1 MTTKPAKGKTMLAKA
16 PGNSFL
22 LLPLLLTPV
31 MGGSVSGNV
40 TNRATGE
47 GIEGAMVFMG
57 AVKPSGPQREGQQV
71 VTTEGG
77 AFKIEGLADGEYVIS
92 PSKYGFY
99 SLMLATV
106 KVSGDTRFDL
116 QMFPPVSLRGRVLD
130 PEGKPAEGVV
140 VKLVGASPET
150 MTNEEG
156 AFVIEDV
163 PPGLWK
169 VSATP
174 VEAELKDEERVV
186 TTYYPSAVEPS
197 QAQSIRV
204 EDAALSGYD
213 IRLKTARVRTI
224 RGVVVDAQGNPEQNA
239 TVVLFKRASVAEAI
253 AWDPKPPGEKH
264 LLAGDDGSFEFREVA
279 EGDWLLRAIV
289 PARDPETNRPRY
301 RDGLAEL
308 IVERSDITDVKI
320 RTREGFPLDITAD
333 WGDSPPA
340 KPRQALVN
348 LVPLDGQYPVDGEVF
363 GGRYFIGPGFSF
375 REPDGFYTAAAM
387 LDNHDVLGQV
397 VELSGP
403 TSLRMIYKPGGS
415 SVRGTV
421 EGVENGAYMNVVLV
435 ADGPSAPMIAF
446 GAQCDGDGRFNIP
459 DVPPGEYVAIAGING
474 GMSNSEILALLA
486 ASGKRVTVEAGGSLQ
501 VELKMRRSQ

>member
-1 MTTKPAKGKTMLAKA
+1 MP
-16 PGNSFL
+16 PEVHRNSFL

-31 MGGSVSGNV
+31 MGGSISGNL

-47 GIEGAMVFMG
+47 GIEGATVFVDG
-57 AVKPSGPQREGQQV
+57 GEICQRAGLCAVKPAGPQREGQQV
-71 VTTEGG
+71 VTTEAG
-77 AFKIEGLADGEYVIS
+77 AFRIEGLADGEYMIAL
-92 PSKYGFY
+92 SKYGFY
-99 SLMLATV
+99 FLMPAKV

-130 PEGKPAEGVV
+130 PEGKPVEGIV
-140 VKLVGASPET
+140 VKLTGAPET

-156 AFVIEDV
+156 AFLIEDV

-169 VSATP
+169 LSATP

-186 TTYYPSAVEPS
+186 TTYYPSVVEPS

-213 IRLKTARVRTI
+213 IRLRTARVRTI
-224 RGVVVDAQGNPEQNA
+224 RGVVVDAEGNPEHNA
-239 TVVLFKRASVAEAI
+239 TVVLFKRASVAPAVV
-253 AWDPKPPGEKH
+253 WGPPKLPEEKH
-264 LLAGDDGSFEFREVA
+264 LLAGDNGSFEFREVA

-301 RDGLAEL
+301 RDGLVEL
-308 IVERSDITDVKI
+308 RVERSDIADVKI
-320 RTREGFPLDITAD
+320 RAREGFPVDISAD

-340 KPRQALVN
+340 KPRKALVN
-348 LVPLDGQYPVDGEVF
+348 LVPLDGQYQVDGEVF
-363 GGRYFIGPGFSF
+363 GGRYFIGPGSSF
-375 REPDGFYTAAAM
+375 PAPDGFYTAAAM

-403 TSLRMIYKPGGS
+403 TSLRMIYKPSGS

-421 EGVENGAYMNVVLV
+421 ENGAYTNVLLV
-435 ADGPSAPMIAF
+435 ADGPSARMIAS
-446 GAQCDGDGRFNIP
+446 GAECDGDGRFNIL
-459 DVPPGEYVAIAGING
+459 DVAPGEYVAVAGVNRD
-474 GMSNSEILALLA
+474 SDVLALLA
-486 ASGKRVTVEAGGSLQ
+486 ARGKRVTVEAGASVQ
-501 VELKMRRSQ
+501 VELKMPRPQ